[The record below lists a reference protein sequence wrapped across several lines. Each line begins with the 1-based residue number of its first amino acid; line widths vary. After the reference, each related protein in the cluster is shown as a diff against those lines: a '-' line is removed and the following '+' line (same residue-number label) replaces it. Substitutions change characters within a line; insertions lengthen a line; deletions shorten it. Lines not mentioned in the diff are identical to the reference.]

1 MKETKKM
8 KYDEFYAILIQN
20 VDDAY
25 CDSNRY
31 FSDDDKAKIMKELQM
46 VIKQCLFA
54 EYNRKIEKIYEI
66 KELELKK
73 QKEEDEESKR

>member
-8 KYDEFYAILIQN
+8 KYDEFYAILVQN

-31 FSDDDKAKIMKELQM
+31 FSEEDKAKIMKELQM
-46 VIKQCLFA
+46 VIEQCQTA
-54 EYNRKIEKIYEI
+54 EYNHKIEKIYEI

>member
-1 MKETKKM
+1 M
-8 KYDEFYAILIQN
+8 IQN
-20 VDDAY
+20 VNDAY

-31 FSDDDKAKIMKELQM
+31 FSDDDKAKIMKELQK